1 MMTTENHHTPL
12 STRGDSAPEVAATSI
27 GDPKAFQ
34 PFGDHVVL
42 LIAEYAD
49 GTFQAFVPSSGRSK
63 KCATYGL
70 VSLRPRKIVDLE
82 STGWACW
89 QVNATT
95 WKCSR
100 VVCGMRIVTT
110 VTV

>member
-1 MMTTENHHTPL
+1 MMTTEDHTPL

-27 GDPKAFQ
+27 DDPKAFQ

-42 LIAEYAD
+42 LLAEYAG
-49 GTFQAFVPSSGRSK
+49 GTFQAFVPSSSRSNT
-63 KCATYGL
+63 CATYGL
-70 VSLRPRKIVDLE
+70 VSSRQKISDLE

-95 WKCSR
+95 WRCSR
-100 VVCGMRIVTT
+100 VVGGMRIVTK

>member
-1 MMTTENHHTPL
+1 MMTTENNTPL
-12 STRGDSAPEVAATSI
+12 SPRGNSAPEVAATSI
-27 GDPKAFQ
+27 DDPRAFQ
-34 PFGDHVVL
+34 PFGEHVVL
-42 LIAEYAD
+42 LLAEYAD
-49 GTFQAFVPSSGRSK
+49 GTFQAFVP
-63 KCATYGL
+63 CATYGL
-70 VSLRPRKIVDLE
+70 VSSRPQKIVDLE

-100 VVCGMRIVTT
+100 VVGGMRIVTT

>member
-1 MMTTENHHTPL
+1 MMTTDNHTPL
-12 STRGDSAPEVAATSI
+12 SARGDAAPEVAATSI

-49 GTFQAFVPSSGRSK
+49 GTFRAFVPSNGRSNE
-63 KCATYGL
+63 CATYGL
-70 VSLRPRKIVDLE
+70 ASSRPQKIVDLE
-82 STGWACW
+82 SIGWACW
-89 QVNATT
+89 QVNPTT

-100 VVCGMRIVTT
+100 VVGGMRIVTK